1 MRSGEIVSAKL
12 KLRRLLGLDDASR
25 ELLGLELRDACGS
38 ELSKLSRVFGC

>member
-1 MRSGEIVSAKL
+1 MRSGEIVSA